1 MEYEFTTVTNKDMI
15 KTFVISYRNF
25 VESFVE
31 EYHNRNGKGYEIPFY
46 AVMDRL
52 NGAAVNT
59 LLEICSVTYRVSEE
73 EKNLIIKLIG
83 QLDAPAEELAQEIEE
98 IIIMTDN
105 HSTSSNS
112 KNTKKSL
119 YQ

>member
-15 KTFVISYRNF
+15 KTFIISYRTF
-25 VESFVE
+25 VEGFVE

-46 AVMDRL
+46 AIVDRL

-59 LLEICSVTYRVSEE
+59 LLEICSVTYRVSKE
-73 EKNLIIKLIG
+73 EKKIIIKLIG
-83 QLDAPAEELAQEIEE
+83 QLDAPSEELAQEIEE

-105 HSTSSNS
+105 RSNASNS
-112 KNTKKSL
+112 
-119 YQ
+119 